1 MILNFIIEVKNSNKT
16 SCVIFSIILTAWRV
30 IMKQRNL
37 HNYQKKKQD
46 GSQSSLVCCISSFIK
61 SHYSWITRKI
71 IGTGIVDTLENQKS
85 ISEEAALPHDT
96 PSSAGSRIVSWV
108 LDGALEFW
116 TEEG

>member
-1 MILNFIIEVKNSNKT
+1 MV
-16 SCVIFSIILTAWRV
+16 
-30 IMKQRNL
+30 
-37 HNYQKKKQD
+37 
-46 GSQSSLVCCISSFIK
+46 G
-61 SHYSWITRKI
+61 ITKKI
-71 IGTGIVDTLENQKS
+71 IGTGIVARIQNQKS